1 MGETSTIK
9 DSLDIGHD
17 GRPEDILRRLM
28 LVCIAITAGISGIAI
43 VGWVLNWL
51 TLAGIRTDYIP
62 MALSTALMFIVLSGA
77 LLVYIRRPANFH
89 VRKLAGVGVF
99 LVILI
104 SLIIFID
111 FFTEMKI
118 DIEQM
123 LQSHP
128 EKFGGVPTGRMSP
141 ITSVNLIVAG
151 SSLLLLLTSPA
162 GKRGAR
168 GMAAGLA
175 TLVISVGFVII
186 LGYLYGTP
194 LLYGGNIIPVA
205 LTTAIVFVF
214 LGIGLIVAAGQDY
227 WPLNSFVG
235 MSLRPRLMRT
245 FFPVTISIVLIHS
258 LFDIFL
264 FPLTD
269 NHALSVSLMAILSV
283 MIVSIVVNK
292 ITQSI
297 GGDID
302 RADTRRKK
310 AEVDLIRSKEF
321 SETVFNSMNDAISV
335 IDVNNFRIIDANTF
349 FLNSYGLKKEDVT
362 GRTCYE
368 ITHKRK
374 EPCNSPEDIC
384 PFLETLEKGKTSTAE
399 HVHWS
404 AKGEKRH
411 MEIATSPIFDE
422 NGKIVNV
429 IHVARD
435 ITQRKRAE
443 YELSESEKHYRML
456 FNAIDEGFCIIEV
469 IFDENEKPIDY
480 RFIEINPSF
489 EKQTGLIDAKGKRMR
504 ELAPKHEE
512 QWFEIYGKI
521 ALTGQ
526 PARFVNYAE
535 QLHRW
540 YDVYAFRLGQ
550 PENRQVAIL
559 FNDISEHKRAEEAL
573 KNSERSLHEAQRLAR
588 IGSWQWTLATNT
600 VKWSEELYHINGLD
614 PNSPAPGFEEM
625 SSSYTP
631 ESWERLSTVVEKAL
645 QSGESYELD
654 LDIVRP
660 DGTIIHTST
669 RGEADYDASGKIVGL
684 HGTVQDNTRRKKAED
699 ELRKSEEKYRAL
711 INDASD
717 AIILAD
723 DKGKLLEVN
732 KKAEE
737 LLGFT
742 KEELSKMNMTQLHPH
757 EELERTI
764 NTFKEIIE
772 KGSGSLID
780 AKVLRKNGR
789 IVPVDIAGSVIQYS
803 DKKVI
808 QGIFRDI
815 TQRKKAEETLHENLR
830 LEAADKAKSEFF
842 ANMSHELRT
851 PLNASIGFSE
861 LLKMGIAGELNEK
874 QKQYVDNIYTS
885 NKFLLTLINDILD
898 LSKIEAGKIE
908 LVTENISLPV
918 TINETLTL
926 IKEKAIKHNVL
937 IKTEFEPGLKFI
949 EADKQRVKQV
959 LFNLLNNAIKFSKD
973 EGGTITITAKK
984 EGDMAKISVSDM
996 GIGIKE
1002 ENTGKLFQKFEQLDP
1017 GVSKKYGGTGLGLAI
1032 TRQLVEL
1039 HGGKIQANSRYGEGS
1054 TFTFTLPIKAKKEVI
1069 NEANI

>member
-349 FLNSYGLKKEDVT
+349 FLN
-362 GRTCYE
+362 
-368 ITHKRK
+368 
-374 EPCNSPEDIC
+374 
-384 PFLETLEKGKTSTAE
+384 
-399 HVHWS
+399 
-404 AKGEKRH
+404 
-411 MEIATSPIFDE
+411 
-422 NGKIVNV
+422 
-429 IHVARD
+429 
-435 ITQRKRAE
+435 
-443 YELSESEKHYRML
+443 
-456 FNAIDEGFCIIEV
+456 
-469 IFDENEKPIDY
+469 
-480 RFIEINPSF
+480 
-489 EKQTGLIDAKGKRMR
+489 
-504 ELAPKHEE
+504 
-512 QWFEIYGKI
+512 
-521 ALTGQ
+521 
-526 PARFVNYAE
+526 
-535 QLHRW
+535 
-540 YDVYAFRLGQ
+540 
-550 PENRQVAIL
+550 
-559 FNDISEHKRAEEAL
+559 
-573 KNSERSLHEAQRLAR
+573 
-588 IGSWQWTLATNT
+588 
-600 VKWSEELYHINGLD
+600 
-614 PNSPAPGFEEM
+614 
-625 SSSYTP
+625 
-631 ESWERLSTVVEKAL
+631 
-645 QSGESYELD
+645 
-654 LDIVRP
+654 
-660 DGTIIHTST
+660 
-669 RGEADYDASGKIVGL
+669 
-684 HGTVQDNTRRKKAED
+684 
-699 ELRKSEEKYRAL
+699 
-711 INDASD
+711 
-717 AIILAD
+717 
-723 DKGKLLEVN
+723 
-732 KKAEE
+732 
-737 LLGFT
+737 
-742 KEELSKMNMTQLHPH
+742 
-757 EELERTI
+757 
-764 NTFKEIIE
+764 
-772 KGSGSLID
+772 
-780 AKVLRKNGR
+780 
-789 IVPVDIAGSVIQYS
+789 
-803 DKKVI
+803 
-808 QGIFRDI
+808 
-815 TQRKKAEETLHENLR
+815 
-830 LEAADKAKSEFF
+830 
-842 ANMSHELRT
+842 
-851 PLNASIGFSE
+851 
-861 LLKMGIAGELNEK
+861 
-874 QKQYVDNIYTS
+874 
-885 NKFLLTLINDILD
+885 
-898 LSKIEAGKIE
+898 
-908 LVTENISLPV
+908 
-918 TINETLTL
+918 
-926 IKEKAIKHNVL
+926 
-937 IKTEFEPGLKFI
+937 
-949 EADKQRVKQV
+949 
-959 LFNLLNNAIKFSKD
+959 
-973 EGGTITITAKK
+973 
-984 EGDMAKISVSDM
+984 
-996 GIGIKE
+996 
-1002 ENTGKLFQKFEQLDP
+1002 
-1017 GVSKKYGGTGLGLAI
+1017 
-1032 TRQLVEL
+1032 
-1039 HGGKIQANSRYGEGS
+1039 
-1054 TFTFTLPIKAKKEVI
+1054 
-1069 NEANI
+1069 